1 MGSETKRK
9 AFVTQLDVRFGDVDP
24 AGIVYFPKI
33 YDFIH
38 QAFEALWDIHVGK
51 RYYHLVGEDR
61 MGFPLVHSE
70 VSFRHPL
77 RFGDR
82 PLVRV
87 TTRKLGDSSLT
98 LHYDFS
104 VDDVL
109 CVDAL
114 MTVVCVDLED
124 LQSLRIPDGY
134 RERFEE
140 IAESDEL
147 A

>member
-98 LHYDFS
+98 LRYDFR

-124 LQSLRIPDGY
+124 LQPLRIPDGY

-140 IAESDEL
+140 IVESDEQ